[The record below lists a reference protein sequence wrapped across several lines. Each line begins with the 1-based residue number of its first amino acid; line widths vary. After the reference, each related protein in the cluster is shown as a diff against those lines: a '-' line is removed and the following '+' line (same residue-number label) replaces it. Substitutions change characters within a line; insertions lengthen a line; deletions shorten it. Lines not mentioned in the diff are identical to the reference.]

1 MSSDRMPW
9 LLFNQSV
16 IYKLS
21 TIVNRFFLTLLLRTF
36 HILTCLP
43 MPGHPSVVGGIWWIV
58 LGWHFLPCA
67 VHEGG
72 ASINLFYSLILCA
85 LPTFFSLIW
94 LLSASLLYSP
104 ACLQLSSFLLL
115 VCAATPLLYWYRMEV
130 HRLEKSKGVIFFSLA
145 VTEHSMDIFQ
155 GSRVFFFLNHFS
167 YPFEPPPCCPLF
179 SFQEIKRWGHVP
191 SLFFLFR
198 YFN

>member
-1 MSSDRMPW
+1 M
-9 LLFNQSV
+9 
-16 IYKLS
+16 
-21 TIVNRFFLTLLLRTF
+21 NRFFLTLLLRTF

-85 LPTFFSLIW
+85 LPIFFSLIW
-94 LLSASLLYSP
+94 LPSASLLYSP

-115 VCAATPLLYWYRMEV
+115 VCAATL

-167 YPFEPPPCCPLF
+167 YPFEPPPCCLLF

-191 SLFFLFR
+191 SLFFLFL